1 MYPFLL
7 LGIFIWDIK
16 TARVTYMHFSQ
27 LIILALI
34 QGAAELLPVSSSA
47 HVIVAQ
53 HLMGLDPGAPEMT
66 LLLVM
71 LHTGTMG
78 AVIVYF
84 WPRWRRLLAYGSAPF
99 FKAVLIATAC
109 TGVVGFGLK
118 LLIEK
123 ILLERIMGYPHGEVE
138 HLFRNLPL
146 MGVALGAAGI
156 LILIAARRQSSEES
170 RFLISSRSATVIG
183 LVQGFC
189 LPFRGFSRSGATIS
203 TALLSGLS
211 RDLAE
216 DFSFALA
223 LLLTPPAV
231 GLELLRFWRAQAEH
245 ATGALAGSATAGWL
259 FLGVAGMVL
268 SFGAGVFALIGLSKV
283 LDQGRWQWFGYYC
296 LVASGFVLLGPA
308 FGLL

>member
-1 MYPFLL
+1 
-7 LGIFIWDIK
+7 
-16 TARVTYMHFSQ
+16 MHFSQ
-27 LIILALI
+27 LVILALI

-84 WPRWRRLLAYGSAPF
+84 WPRWRRLLAYGSGPF
-99 FKAVLIATAC
+99 FKAVLLATAC
-109 TGVVGFGLK
+109 TGVVGIGLK

-123 ILLERIMGYPHGEVE
+123 IILERVLGYAHGEVE

-146 MGVALGAAGI
+146 IGVALGSVGV
-156 LILIAARRQSSEES
+156 LILIAARRQFSGEE
-170 RFLISSRSATVIG
+170 RVRISNRSAVIIG
-183 LVQGFC
+183 VVQGVC

-203 TALLSGLS
+203 AALLSGLS

-231 GLELLRFWRAQAEH
+231 GLQLLRFLRAQAAH
-245 ATGALAGSATAGWL
+245 AAAGTLAHGTTAGWL
-259 FLGVAGMVL
+259 FLGVVGMVL
-268 SFGAGVFALIGLSKV
+268 SFGAGVFALIALSKV
-283 LDQGRWQWFGYYC
+283 LEQGRWQWFGYYC
-296 LVASGFVLLGPA
+296 LVASGLVFLSLTL
-308 FGLL
+308 GLL